1 MSATNNK
8 ASSHVTPVSTPPQP
22 SDDTVRRVM
31 ERRGAARIGELEKEN
46 ATLQAQL
53 EEALARPAIFNDQ
66 EEQTAVATN
75 VRTDS
80 DYRALEEK
88 YEDLKARHAE
98 LEAKLEQHRAYVHK
112 ATRKYEAARESAKQ
126 WKEYVDKHLSAGTR
140 SRVSDKSPNAASLLV
155 PSAVPRE
162 VSDIDITPRPSRGV
176 PTALLGR
183 EDQEIDAHEE
193 SGDPAERS
201 GASSEQKHPPK
212 LDPQSKQITS
222 SQTTEDDQTHADSP
236 KVKREPSSD
245 EEPRIIREINLKR
258 RRGESPTKTSRPA
271 QRIKQEPESPPRPG
285 SAEQPVEVRSEE
297 YSSPVRN
304 FRSVMRTE
312 TSDLDALRGTFRTPR
327 KRRIINETRAISE
340 DRTSVSTH
348 LPRTVTHHSSS
359 LSDSDIPGL
368 PEQPN
373 ALEHAD
379 GIKTGRQGPTAT
391 SHVTPKPRPSAR
403 KALHQLSPNVS
414 TVARGNTKPHRHVSN
429 EDAAKVGMLAE
440 DDDETTSQVTPNN
453 DNKPTKTPASARLDA
468 MLENPTPH
476 RQPLFPRQTPD
487 TTKRPQPRKPQT
499 KPSPSSHTKPAQLAS
514 TSESTTTAKPNHPH
528 RLEKSPSPIDP
539 NTEPLRLKPLQ
550 HLRPQ
555 DFRINPTYADSTYAY
570 SDPLN
575 RKTKAALRCLP
586 GCINPSCC
594 GEFLEAARSGIL
606 PPSSKTDA
614 QALEAM
620 LGPDFENI
628 LASYPQAEHR
638 ELLIQA
644 RAQEFAN
651 EHGRHRKVF
660 ERARTPP
667 GFWRTD
673 MPSTQEEAE
682 DRRRAD
688 EMERAKVEGMWRE
701 AVRGDGKGRWKF
713 RDE

>member
-1 MSATNNK
+1 MSATSNR
-8 ASSHVTPVSTPPQP
+8 ASSHVTPVCTPPQP
-22 SDDTVRRVM
+22 SDDTMRRVM

-53 EEALARPAIFNDQ
+53 EEALARPAILTDQ
-66 EEQTAVATN
+66 EQTVVATN
-75 VRTDS
+75 SRTGS
-80 DYRALEEK
+80 EYRALEQK
-88 YEDLKARHAE
+88 YEDLKTRHAE

-126 WKEYVDKHLSAGTR
+126 WKEYVDKHLGAGTR
-140 SRVSDKSPNAASLLV
+140 SRVSDKSPNAPSLPV
-155 PSAVPRE
+155 PPAVPRE
-162 VSDIDITPRPSRGV
+162 LSDIDITPRPSRGI
-176 PTALLGR
+176 PAAPLKR
-183 EDQEIDAHEE
+183 ENQKIDAYEE
-193 SGDPAERS
+193 SGDPAKRL
-201 GASSEQKHPPK
+201 GASNEQTHPPESIS
-212 LDPQSKQITS
+212 QSKQITS
-222 SQTTEDDQTHADSP
+222 SQTTEDDQPHAESP

-245 EEPRIIREINLKR
+245 EEPTIIREIDLKR
-258 RRGESPTKTSRPA
+258 RRGESPTKTSRPPR
-271 QRIKQEPESPPRPG
+271 RIKQESESPRRPG

-327 KRRIINETRAISE
+327 KRRIMNEIRAISE
-340 DRTSVSTH
+340 DRTSASTH
-348 LPRTVTHHSSS
+348 LPRILTHHSSS
-359 LSDSDIPGL
+359 LSDSDISEL

-373 ALEHAD
+373 TFEHAD
-379 GIKTGRQGPTAT
+379 GIQTGRQGPTAT
-391 SHVTPKPRPSAR
+391 SHVTPKTRSSAR

-440 DDDETTSQVTPNN
+440 DDDETTSQVTPRNG
-453 DNKPTKTPASARLDA
+453 NKPTKTPASARLDA

-476 RQPLFPRQTPD
+476 RQPLLPRQTPD

-499 KPSPSSHTKPAQLAS
+499 KPSPSSHANPARPTTTS
-514 TSESTTTAKPNHPH
+514 TSASKPNRPNTA
-528 RLEKSPSPIDP
+528 RLEKSPPPIDP
-539 NTEPLRLKPLQ
+539 TTEPLRLKPLQ

-575 RKTKAALRCLP
+575 RKTKAARRCLP

-606 PPSSKTDA
+606 PPSSKTDS

-620 LGPDFENI
+620 LGPNFEQI

-651 EHGRHRKVF
+651 DHGRHRKVF